1 MINAGGHDKSMD
13 IFNLIGSLLGYVL
26 YFCFIL
32 VKNYAWAIVLFTII
46 IKLVLFPTSVK
57 QQKNMA
63 KNAKMAKKQKELQ
76 EKYGNDKQKLNDE
89 MQKLYEKEGTSPT
102 SGCLTTMLL
111 PMILLLGIY
120 YSVINPL
127 TNTLHFAGETVNN
140 CVSYLN
146 TLPGIGNNFNN
157 FYGQID
163 ILKLAQTSE
172 GVTYLSGFFDA
183 GQIEQIRQFGASC
196 NLFGLDL
203 LGRPS
208 ELGFNPFVNPL
219 ILIPFLCLV
228 SSVGAQ
234 LITMK
239 IQSNGQQMQGCMKY
253 TLLLM
258 PLFSAYIAYTVPA
271 AVGYYWI
278 ISTLLGLLQTII
290 LQKFYNVNIMTAKS
304 EAQRVALLDA
314 NEASV
319 KYEYNPRTRSSSEL
333 KNYDNNGKKA
343 SAKSKNKGGKKK

>member
-1 MINAGGHDKSMD
+1 MD
-13 IFNLIGSLLGYVL
+13 IFNFIGSLLGYVL
-26 YFCFIL
+26 YFCFMI

-46 IKLVLFPTSVK
+46 IKAVLFPTAIK
-57 QQKNMA
+57 QQRSMA
-63 KNAKMAKKQKELQ
+63 KNARMSMKQRELQ
-76 EKYGNDKQKLNDE
+76 EKYGNDKVKLNEE

-127 TNTLHFAGETVNN
+127 TNTLHYAAENVNN

-146 TLPGIGNNFNN
+146 TLPGIGNSFNN

-163 ILKLAQTSE
+163 ILKLAQSNE
-172 GVTYLSGFFDA
+172 GVTFLNGFFSPDQI
-183 GQIEQIRQFGASC
+183 GQIKEFGASC

-208 ELGFNPFVNPL
+208 EGGFNPFTNVL
-219 ILIPFLCLV
+219 ILIPVLCLV
-228 SSVGAQ
+228 SSLVTQ
-234 LITMK
+234 FITMK
-239 IQSNGQQMQGCMKY
+239 FQNGNTGQQQPGCMKFMF
-253 TLLLM
+253 LIM

-278 ISTLLGLLQTII
+278 ISTLLGLAQTLI

-304 EAQRVALLDA
+304 EAQRVALLNM
-314 NEASV
+314 NEAKV
-319 KYEYNPRTRSSSEL
+319 KYEYNPRKRSGLEPD
-333 KNYDNNGKKA
+333 NNNNNGKT
-343 SAKSKNKGGKKK
+343 SAKRKSGKKNK